1 MSKKMPFTSFF
12 SEQVQPLLVLIA
24 IPCPFSFECKDNKN
38 NVNPQNLSHFIR
50 IKHFFCKK
58 KNIFLGGHDF
68 LYQAFWVQ
76 WFSSSVFFSNTYHD
90 FSSTTKTSISSSCLR
105 LFPCFLSFFSL
116 SSIFFCLYC
125 FSFRFFMYFCK
136 RILK

>member
-58 KNIFLGGHDF
+58 KIFFWGAMIFCIKHFGFSGSVVQYFLVIPIMIFLPPPK
-68 LYQAFWVQ
+68 QA
-76 WFSSSVFFSNTYHD
+76 
-90 FSSTTKTSISSSCLR
+90 
-105 LFPCFLSFFSL
+105 
-116 SSIFFCLYC
+116 
-125 FSFRFFMYFCK
+125 
-136 RILK
+136 